1 MSLKVKCTNG
11 DCEWT
16 GELVDYSKHVVEIC
30 PNRVVQCKYDCSQH
44 FLAKDIATHEGEGCI
59 KRPVEQ
65 IVEQFKSQVERKK
78 QQQIEKLRE
87 EHQQEILSLHEKIQK
102 LQTEKIDQPKGKI

>member
-11 DCEWT
+11 DCEWR
-16 GELVDYSKHVVEIC
+16 GELIDYSKHVVETC
-30 PNRVVQCKYDCSQH
+30 PNRVLQCKYDCSQY
-44 FLAKDIATHEGEGCI
+44 FLAKDIATHELEECI

-65 IVEQFKSQVERKK
+65 IVEQFKWKH

-87 EHQQEILSLHEKIQK
+87 EHEQKVLALQKEIQK
-102 LQTEKIDQPKGKI
+102 LQAEKIDQPKGKI